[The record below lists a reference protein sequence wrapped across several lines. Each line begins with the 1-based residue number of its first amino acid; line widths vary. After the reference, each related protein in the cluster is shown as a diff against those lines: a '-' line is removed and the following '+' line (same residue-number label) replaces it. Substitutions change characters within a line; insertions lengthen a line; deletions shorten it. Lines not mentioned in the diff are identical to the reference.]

1 MKLRLHAIALVLFA
15 LPSAMILADGPGPR
29 KGREPKQR
37 PMPREDARYSL
48 DEVVSGVRRRNPG
61 KVLSADTV
69 KQGDR
74 SVHRIR
80 ILNEKGRV
88 RGLRFDADTGKP
100 LPRPKPRRR

>member
-1 MKLRLHAIALVLFA
+1 MKHRMRILLPLLLA
-15 LPSAMILADGPGPR
+15 LPAAVVAAGPHGH
-29 KGREPKQR
+29 
-37 PMPREDARYSL
+37 SL
-48 DEVVSGVRRRNPG
+48 DDVVSGVRGRNPG

-80 ILNEKGRV
+80 ILNKQGRV

-100 LPRPKPRRR
+100 LPKPKKRRSRRR

>member
-1 MKLRLHAIALVLFA
+1 
-15 LPSAMILADGPGPR
+15 MILADGPGPR
-29 KGREPKQR
+29 KWREQKQH
-37 PMPREDARYSL
+37 PVLRENSRYSL

-100 LPRPKPRRR
+100 LPKQKPRRR